1 MHRAKFWLPDHIY
14 VSSSS
19 SSSSW
24 SSSSSDDDD
33 EYNPMTNGDNT
44 NQLAPDP
51 FLCRPPRSS
60 AHKVLPVVGAFAVQC
75 HYCSKWR
82 LIPTEKK
89 YEEIR
94 EHNLQHPF
102 VCEKAR
108 EWQHDISCVDPEDV
122 SQDDSMIWAIDKP
135 EIPQTPD
142 GWQRLLQIRGEGSS
156 QFADM
161 YVSIFCHSFYQ
172 YNYYEFC
179 LGMSA
184 LIEFLI
190 FIIII
195 LSLLR
200 FLIFQIL

>member
-1 MHRAKFWLPDHIY
+1 MHRLPDHRY

-19 SSSSW
+19 SSSSYSY

-33 EYNPMTNGDNT
+33 EYNPVTNGDNT

-51 FLCRPPRSS
+51 LLCRPPPSS
-60 AHKVLPVVGAFAVQC
+60 AHRVLPVVGAFAVQC
-75 HYCSKWR
+75 HSCSKWR
-82 LIPTEKK
+82 LIPTKKK

-108 EWQHDISCVDPEDV
+108 EWQCNISCDDPEDV

-135 EIPQTPD
+135 GIPQTPD

-156 QFADM
+156 QFGDM

-172 YNYYEFC
+172 NLCINTTIMNFGQE
-179 LGMSA
+179 
-184 LIEFLI
+184 
-190 FIIII
+190 
-195 LSLLR
+195 SLPL
-200 FLIFQIL
+200 